1 MISAMKEMTKL
12 DLMKRV
18 WLYEQHSFFR
28 WCSRKL
34 RLKKRKKKSMYNEQS
49 LIAINSILGPT
60 GADTIADITELN
72 LQAGH
77 DLRMLGMTLLLF
89 Q

>member
-1 MISAMKEMTKL
+1 
-12 DLMKRV
+12 
-18 WLYEQHSFFR
+18 
-28 WCSRKL
+28 
-34 RLKKRKKKSMYNEQS
+34 MYNEQS
-49 LIAINSILGPT
+49 LIAINPILGPT

>member
-18 WLYEQHSFFR
+18 WLHEQHSFFR
-28 WCSRKL
+28 WCSLKL

-49 LIAINSILGPT
+49 LIAINPILGPT